1 MKTSLRSITAT
12 AFYITGITSAILTTG
27 VDTTY
32 TNNLSKLVCTTVICF
47 AIALTLT
54 YLDKIRRITY
64 PSLVCLCAWIYKHRI
79 AMTKFTRNAFRIY
92 KMTGHSYSK
101 LYDYTQ
107 DLFDS
112 VMQETM

>member
-54 YLDKIRRITY
+54 
-64 PSLVCLCAWIYKHRI
+64 
-79 AMTKFTRNAFRIY
+79 
-92 KMTGHSYSK
+92 
-101 LYDYTQ
+101 
-107 DLFDS
+107 
-112 VMQETM
+112 